1 MIVPLHVYSPSCEV
15 LRGLKVNVVMA
26 TLSLGGGVAMVMS
39 LLGITGPPSGF
50 NHIAVGMKAR
60 PVMSSDTVQVRINT
74 DPATLLPELLIV
86 AEMGSE
92 GTAVNMV
99 YRR

>member
-1 MIVPLHVYSPSCEV
+1 M
-15 LRGLKVNVVMA
+15 VMA

-39 LLGITGPPSGF
+39 LPGSTGPPSGF
-50 NHIAVGMKAR
+50 NHIAVGMKVR
-60 PVMSSDTVQVRINT
+60 PVISSDTVQVRMNS

-99 YRR
+99 YRRSLHAY